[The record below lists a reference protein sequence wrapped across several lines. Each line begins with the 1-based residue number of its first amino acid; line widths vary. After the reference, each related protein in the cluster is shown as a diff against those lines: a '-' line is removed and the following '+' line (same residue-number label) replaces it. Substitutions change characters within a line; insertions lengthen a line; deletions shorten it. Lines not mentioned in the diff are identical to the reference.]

1 MTDIITMID
10 RLMNEGYS
18 ANSAARLASEEEYYE

>member
-1 MTDIITMID
+1 MMELINIVD

-18 ANSAARLASEEEYYE
+18 ADSAARLASEEEYYE

>member
-1 MTDIITMID
+1 MMEFINIVD

-18 ANSAARLASEEEYYE
+18 ADSAARLASEEEYYE

>member
-18 ANSAARLASEEEYYE
+18 ADSAARLASEGSAEI

>member
-10 RLMNEGYS
+10 RLMREGY
-18 ANSAARLASEEEYYE
+18 AADSAARLASEESAEI

>member
-1 MTDIITMID
+1 MLNIIDLID

-18 ANSAARLASEEEYYE
+18 ADSAARLASEEEYYE

>member
-1 MTDIITMID
+1 MLNIIDLID

-18 ANSAARLASEEEYYE
+18 ADSAARLASEEAYCE

>member
-1 MTDIITMID
+1 MMELINMVD

-18 ANSAARLASEEEYYE
+18 VDSAARLASEEEYYE

>member
-1 MTDIITMID
+1 MMNVIDIID
-10 RLMNEGYS
+10 RLLNKGYS

>member
-1 MTDIITMID
+1 MMSIIDMID

-18 ANSAARLASEEEYYE
+18 ANSAARLVSEEEYYE

>member
-1 MTDIITMID
+1 MMEFINIVD

-18 ANSAARLASEEEYYE
+18 ADSATRLASEEEYYE

>member
-1 MTDIITMID
+1 MMSIIDVID

-18 ANSAARLASEEEYYE
+18 ADSATRLASEEEYYE

>member
-1 MTDIITMID
+1 MLNIIEIVD

-18 ANSAARLASEEEYYE
+18 ADSVARLASEESVEI

>member
-1 MTDIITMID
+1 MMEFVNIVD

-18 ANSAARLASEEEYYE
+18 ADSAARLASEEEYYE

>member
-1 MTDIITMID
+1 MLNIIDLID

-18 ANSAARLASEEEYYE
+18 ADSAAKLASEEEYYE

>member
-1 MTDIITMID
+1 MMSIIDIID

-18 ANSAARLASEEEYYE
+18 ANSAARLANEEEYYE